1 MVEWGLWAASSQ
13 HYKIP
18 LVSLVF
24 ILFFSLLNTI
34 LLDILFTTFL
44 SRPYSHLQKW
54 LGAGVCLPSPFKEYP
69 YLNTSLMADYNTP
82 LDESDEAHQKVYGQ
96 EKHEGKLSHEL
107 IAGAASF
114 EAMKAWEDRQR
125 KEGKETLTSTPHQ
138 PSFARSGS

>member
-1 MVEWGLWAASSQ
+1 
-13 HYKIP
+13 
-18 LVSLVF
+18 
-24 ILFFSLLNTI
+24 
-34 LLDILFTTFL
+34 
-44 SRPYSHLQKW
+44 
-54 LGAGVCLPSPFKEYP
+54 
-69 YLNTSLMADYNTP
+69 MADYNTP

-138 PSFARSGS
+138 PSFAKSGI